1 MGLHAIEAAP
11 KDGNPV
17 FPLDQDTGDTTTVH
31 WVVRHGVA
39 LQREGVPIAVSSTNW
54 RPGSKSVEGS
64 RGSGSLVARA
74 SVAAGACVLWLFI
87 GAVWDKGLC
96 GESNGRASA
105 FVAPAEKANK
115 IAPADA
121 MQDKSSLVS
130 PAVETTVVEQ
140 KQMLERGGEKIDN
153 LADRPISIQRSD
165 AAHGKAAQAPRSA
178 PAWERKQPL
187 QFGQEWGK
195 GEVFGCAL
203 TSSLRE
209 ELDAVRSAAEVARIE
224 QKEALDQERDR
235 ANALAR
241 ELSSLWAEL
250 DAARL
255 VGLEAVRAAEAE
267 QALEQERGRA
277 DALAR
282 ELISLQAEF
291 GTVRAAGSQAAEA
304 ESKQKQILEQERDG
318 LARELTSLRGE
329 LAAAQVAGSQAAETE
344 SKQKLE
350 QALGQERDKREALA
364 RELTSLQAELDTVR
378 TAGSQAVEAE
388 SKQKQTLEQE
398 RGRADGLARE
408 LAALQ
413 TELGAVRAAGPEA
426 TQAAEAENKQ
436 RRALEQERDGLARE
450 LTSLK
455 GELAAAQAAGSQAAE
470 TESKQKQTLEQA
482 LGQERDKREAL
493 ARELTSL
500 QAELDTVRAAGSQA
514 VEAESKQKQTLE
526 QERGRA
532 DGLARELVALKT
544 ELSAVRA
551 AGPQAAQAAEAES
564 KQRRALEQE
573 RDGLARELTSLK
585 GELAAAQATGSQA
598 AETESKQKQALGQ
611 ERDKREALARELT
624 SLQAELDTVR
634 AAGSQAV
641 EAESKQKQTLE
652 QERDGLTRELTS
664 LKGELA
670 AAQAAGSQAAETE
683 SKQKQTL
690 EQALRQERDKRE
702 PLARELTSLRAEL
715 DTARAAH
722 LETALTAEAAK
733 IEQQKALKKEREKVE
748 TLSHELASAR
758 KEAEERSA
766 RLAAA
771 HAEELRVTETN
782 STIAAEHKLA
792 LANERD
798 RADALARELT
808 SVKNEL
814 EANKQEI
821 AALRAPRASPSR
833 VSVADS
839 SPKRTAESSSRTI
852 DAKGRSPEQI
862 SVEAVASTSGRSS
875 GSELPRPK
883 APSTAREAPSESDS
897 KIAMTT
903 ERASSVRVVPNTP
916 VDEQRLLSR
925 ANTLLRQSDI
935 SGARPLLEHALEHG
949 SARAAFMLAETYD
962 TRVLQ
967 SWRVQGI
974 SGDVAKARE
983 LYEQAQAGGIE
994 YAKERIEAL
1003 K

>member
-17 FPLDQDTGDTTTVH
+17 FPLDQYTRDTTTVD

-39 LQREGVPIAVSSTNW
+39 LQREGVPIVVSSTNW

-64 RGSGSLVARA
+64 RGPGRLVARA

-96 GESNGRASA
+96 GESNGRGSA

-153 LADRPISIQRSD
+153 LA
-165 AAHGKAAQAPRSA
+165 AQAPRSA

-209 ELDAVRSAAEVARIE
+209 ELDAVRSAAEGARIE
-224 QKEALDQERDR
+224 QKEALDQERGR

-250 DAARL
+250 DAGQL

-282 ELISLQAEF
+282 ELISLQAKF
-291 GTVRAAGSQAAEA
+291 GTVRATGSQAAEA

-318 LARELTSLRGE
+318 LARELTSLKGE

-378 TAGSQAVEAE
+378 TARSQAVEAE

-413 TELGAVRAAGPEA
+413 TELGAVRTAGPEA

-450 LTSLK
+450 LTSLR

-470 TESKQKQTLEQA
+470 TESKQKQTREQA

-526 QERGRA
+526 QEQGRA

-551 AGPQAAQAAEAES
+551 AGPQAAEAES

-664 LKGELA
+664 LRGELA
-670 AAQAAGSQAAETE
+670 AAQAAGSQAVETE

-690 EQALRQERDKRE
+690 EKALRQERDKRE

-722 LETALTAEAAK
+722 LETALTAEAVK

-748 TLSHELASAR
+748 TLSRELASAR
-758 KEAEERSA
+758 KEADERSA

-782 STIAAEHKLA
+782 STIAAEHKSA

-903 ERASSVRVVPNTP
+903 ERASSVKAVPNTP